1 MKLSLVKVVRLEIF
15 IFVFNTCK
23 LSVRT
28 CRTSSFWCLT
38 VWTVFFGLFTTP
50 FQSLAEENVFE
61 GIGNFVFSH
70 YLVLKSSLDEQ
81 GPKWQKWSSLSGPLQ
96 MTSVRLSCCRS
107 SFTLFAQRVKVNV
120 VLMWFIFIYYNI
132 KSQKQWEQ
140 KLSTFPTCTMM
151 SFLSRG
157 LPSGHSSP
165 KHRSISYCGGSAVWP
180 RCWQIT
186 PTRQERVNTHIRQ
199 WHGCKYIWIQKYEW
213 WKIQSLNCWLFQYN
227 PAVNELI
234 NFKKCSD

>member
-1 MKLSLVKVVRLEIF
+1 MNKDQSDKNEALFLVHFKWPRSVWVVAVAPSLH
-15 IFVFNTCK
+15 
-23 LSVRT
+23 
-28 CRTSSFWCLT
+28 SS
-38 VWTVFFGLFTTP
+38 
-50 FQSLAEENVFE
+50 
-61 GIGNFVFSH
+61 H
-70 YLVLKSSLDEQ
+70 
-81 GPKWQKWSSLSGPLQ
+81 
-96 MTSVRLSCCRS
+96 
-107 SFTLFAQRVKVNV
+107 RVKVNV

-234 NFKKCSD
+234 N